1 MNIVLFDG
9 VCNLCNSTV
18 LFLIKHD
25 RNNNLHF
32 AAQQSDAGIQLLKES
47 NFIVSPNLL
56 SEKNSVILLKEGLVF
71 YKSDAIIEISKLL
84 KGWPH
89 YIKYVAVFPRW
100 FRDFFY
106 DVVAKYRYTLFGK
119 RNECSI
125 PSEPLKHK
133 FI

>member
-32 AAQQSDAGIQLLKES
+32 AAQQTDAGINLLKES
-47 NFIVSPNLL
+47 NFMVSPNLL
-56 SEKNSVILLKEGLVF
+56 SEKNSVILLKEGQVF

-84 KGWPH
+84 TGWPH
-89 YIKYVAVFPRW
+89 YIKYVAIFPRW

-106 DVVAKYRYTLFGK
+106 DVVANYRYTLFGK
-119 RNECSI
+119 RKECSI
-125 PSEPLKHK
+125 PAEPLKHK